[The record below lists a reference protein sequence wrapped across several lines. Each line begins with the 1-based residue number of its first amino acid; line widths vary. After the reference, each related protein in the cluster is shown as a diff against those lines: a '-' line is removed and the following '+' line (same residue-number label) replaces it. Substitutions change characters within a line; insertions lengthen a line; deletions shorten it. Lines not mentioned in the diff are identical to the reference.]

1 MLNTDLLTTLKAALE
16 ADKYQHRQLRA
27 ALKAAK
33 AAGYPVTAKLNHK
46 IDELWDNAFY
56 LTENW
61 ESITPAPPQPKPQL
75 KRTLAAKKLAELSI
89 DATESGDMY
98 TILSQNGYKWDSKM
112 KTWKQKKQ
120 RKPNPEKIKTRRAY
134 DTLAALGYEWD
145 GQVWQLPPT
154 PYWEAETP
162 PIAAGGLDKSDILY
176 DTEKQ
181 QSYIYDNE
189 KEGWVKSTSQESN
202 EVAAQT
208 EANIEKLESREIS
221 KSKTDRAIYCYLHLT
236 GDDSNDLDIDAV
248 IELLEDEG
256 FEWNGENWVRPDYL
270 DDYIPSDDDLSIKR
284 WKTKHLLHRLGIDWT
299 IFEDDVPAYAELESL
314 GFYYNDERCR
324 WCGGG
329 LADID
334 TVYDTDWG
342 ISKEELELERM
353 MIAAVEPFY
362 YEFGVPHFNDGTISP
377 EELEQFKARGYTWD
391 AQERVWLKPSVV

>member
-154 PYWEAETP
+154 PYWEAEMP
-162 PIAAGGLDKSDILY
+162 PIAAEDKSI
-176 DTEKQ
+176 
-181 QSYIYDNE
+181 
-189 KEGWVKSTSQESN
+189 SQESN
-202 EVAAQT
+202 
-208 EANIEKLESREIS
+208 EIS